1 MKHHAILWPI
11 LINFYE
17 FNRWGHGALFWIERP
32 KRRVVQKD
40 SVIGQKPAVVY
51 FYPKDETPGCTAEAC
66 SFRDNYED
74 FKDLG
79 AEVIGISSD
88 SFGSHKRF
96 AQRHRLPF
104 ILLADTKKKVQRIF
118 KLPKILFGLYTKR
131 ITFVI
136 DKAGKIVYVH
146 DSLLATSHIKKAL
159 KALKK

>member
-1 MKHHAILWPI
+1 MSLKIGDTVPYFELKDQI
-11 LINFYE
+11 GE
-17 FNRWGHGALFWIERP
+17 LF
-32 KRRVVQKD
+32 KSD
-40 SVIGQKPAVVY
+40 SIIGQRPAVVY

-88 SFGSHKRF
+88 SIGSHKRF

-104 ILLADTKKKVQRIF
+104 VLLADTKKKVQRLF
-118 KLPKILFGLYTKR
+118 KLPKLLFGLYTKR

-136 DKAGKIVYVH
+136 DANGKVVYVH

-159 KALKK
+159 KALMAEANA

>member
-1 MKHHAILWPI
+1 MSLKVGDLVPYFE
-11 LINFYE
+11 LKDQKGE
-17 FNRWGHGALFWIERP
+17 LF
-32 KRRVVQKD
+32 KSD
-40 SVIGQKPAVVY
+40 TVIGQKPAVVY

-66 SFRDNYED
+66 SFRDSYED
-74 FKDLG
+74 FKELG

-88 SFGSHKRF
+88 SIGSHKRF

-104 ILLADTKKKVQRIF
+104 ILLADTKKVVQRLF

-136 DKAGKIVYVH
+136 DNAGEVVYVH

-159 KALKK
+159 KAIKNSSDKTINV

>member
-1 MKHHAILWPI
+1 MSLKVGDSVPYFELKDQKG
-11 LINFYE
+11 E
-17 FNRWGHGALFWIERP
+17 LF
-32 KRRVVQKD
+32 KSD
-40 SVIGQKPAVVY
+40 TVIGQRPSVVY

-88 SFGSHKRF
+88 SIGSHKRF

-104 ILLADTKKKVQRIF
+104 ILLADTQKKVQRLF
-118 KLPKILFGLYTKR
+118 QLPKILFGLYTKR

-136 DKAGKIVYVH
+136 DAAGKVVYVH

-159 KALKK
+159 KALKTKAEA